1 MFDLSASEDP
11 FNYHYKVMIQLLLL
25 DIKIEFFINYIVQL
39 LQPRMPEFGPRGPVI
54 DYNAKVEDVKDN
66 MKSILEKVTINDQT
80 VKAEEKEQSCILK
93 GIMLS
98 VQ

>member
-11 FNYHYKVMIQLLLL
+11 FNYHYKVMIQLWILILNL
-25 DIKIEFFINYIVQL
+25 FINYIVQL